1 MFLMYVDESGDCG
14 MVGTPT
20 QYFILSG
27 IVVHEL
33 RWRTSLER
41 LIDFRRRM
49 RTAYGLKLREEIH
62 AVRFINRRPG
72 ELDRIPK
79 HKRLS
84 IIRSFVN
91 ELSQIDDISIINV
104 VVDKQAHPP
113 TYDVFKC
120 AWQALI
126 QRFENTIR
134 YRNFPGPANADER
147 GILLPDRT
155 DDKKL
160 TQLLRRMRR
169 YNPVP
174 HQVQIG
180 SGYRDLALQMVIE
193 DPNFRLSQHSF
204 FIQAADV
211 VAYCLLQQLRP
222 NSYMSRN
229 SGTGIFRLLEPRL
242 CRVASTSD
250 PQGIVRL

>member
-1 MFLMYVDESGDCG
+1 MFLMSVDESGDCG
-14 MVGTPT
+14 MDRSPT
-20 QYFILSG
+20 QYFILTG

-33 RWRTSLER
+33 RWRSSLDR
-41 LIDFRRRM
+41 LIEFRRRV
-49 RTAYGLKLREEIH
+49 RQTYGLRLREEIH

-84 IIRSFVN
+84 IVRGLVD
-91 ELSQIDDISIINV
+91 ELSQIEDVSIINIV
-104 VVDKQAHPP
+104 VNKENKPR
-113 TYDVFKC
+113 TYDAFKA

-134 YRNFPGPANADER
+134 HRNFPGPANADER
-147 GILLPDRT
+147 GILFPDRT

-174 HQVQIG
+174 NQTHVG
-180 SGYRDLALQMVIE
+180 SGYRDLALRTVVE
-193 DPNFRLSQHSF
+193 DPISVSHSTPISFRLQTWWPIAF
-204 FIQAADV
+204 FS
-211 VAYCLLQQLRP
+211 
-222 NSYMSRN
+222 N
-229 SGTGIFRLLEPRL
+229 
-242 CRVASTSD
+242 
-250 PQGIVRL
+250 